1 MCIGFPTQI
10 DFFSVQSRPTPLTQP
25 IRPQAAADRL
35 GASNT
40 ATITHGRH
48 QGEEASFP
56 AFPAEEMLEV
66 EARPVSE
73 AAATPT
79 GEASLAEA
87 GGGPGAAGRLRSP
100 GSC

>member
-1 MCIGFPTQI
+1 MQICAAQPTLHQ
-10 DFFSVQSRPTPLTQP
+10 V
-25 IRPQAAADRL
+25 AADRL
-35 GASNT
+35 VDSST
-40 ATITHGRH
+40 ATISYGCH

-66 EARPVSE
+66 EATPVSE